1 MALKTFR
8 VVGRLVE
15 RLVAKKGMAETVLSF
30 AEFAASRT
38 KSKED
43 DKVVDKLKAALSK
56 STPKP
61 KKTKK

>member
-43 DKVVDKLKAALSK
+43 DKVVAKLKAALSK

>member
-43 DKVVDKLKAALSK
+43 DKVVAKINSKA
-56 STPKP
+56 
-61 KKTKK
+61 